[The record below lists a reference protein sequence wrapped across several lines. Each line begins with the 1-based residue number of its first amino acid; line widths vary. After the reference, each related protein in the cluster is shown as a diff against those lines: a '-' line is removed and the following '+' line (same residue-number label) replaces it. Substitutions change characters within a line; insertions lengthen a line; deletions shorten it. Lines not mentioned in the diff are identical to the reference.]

1 MILKSLKNNY
11 QVKKNY
17 SSLTG
22 KKNGDKE
29 YEHVLKVWD
38 RFKMKMMKEYHNLYL
53 LLADVFEN
61 FKNGSLK
68 IFCKFQVIIS
78 VHQF

>member
-53 LLADVFEN
+53 KCEVSLLADVFEN

-68 IFCKFQVIIS
+68 KFAS
-78 VHQF
+78 FK